1 MGTEKEP
8 TDRPHS
14 ACTCKTR
21 LEFRYLC
28 PFHGLDSGVCI
39 SYSISGGTTQ
49 MLSFP
54 FSIYP
59 WLRKC
64 GQNEDQWPW
73 FHRWNRGYRKRA
85 GQSQGHDK
93 ANNEVGERGKR
104 KAKLGSTS
112 WKSAESM
119 RIKHTREERVR
130 GSGSGGWNEYLPSA
144 GEEKACFPPVSFAK
158 SIFEGSCPEQPLR
171 LDAP

>member
-1 MGTEKEP
+1 
-8 TDRPHS
+8 
-14 ACTCKTR
+14 
-21 LEFRYLC
+21 
-28 PFHGLDSGVCI
+28 
-39 SYSISGGTTQ
+39 

-54 FSIYP
+54 FSICHRDLGNVDKMRTSDP
-59 WLRKC
+59 DFTDGTEVTGKEQDRVRAMI
-64 GQNEDQWPW
+64 GQQ
-73 FHRWNRGYRKRA
+73 RG
-85 GQSQGHDK
+85 GG
-93 ANNEVGERGKR
+93 RGKR

-130 GSGSGGWNEYLPSA
+130 GWGSGGWNEYLPSA

-158 SIFEGSCPEQPLR
+158 SIFEGSRPEQPLR